1 MSRQRVRTMTTEN
14 GKGENLSGSDACCDR
29 SGPAETNHTGS
40 VILLPGSSNP
50 LVYSS
55 GMGGLYWSVSG
66 SVIVL

>member
-29 SGPAETNHTGS
+29 SGPAEANHTGS
-40 VILLPGSSNP
+40 VILLPCGSNP

-55 GMGGLYWSVSG
+55 GMGGCTGRYPG
-66 SVIVL
+66 Q